1 MKTEPCSPRRRGDA
15 ENNLKIWDEN
25 VNSLML
31 RKNKKILTVS
41 LRLCGKEVFALI
53 LFFMFAAN
61 VFAYPD
67 FQAFI
72 KKNSGRSVDCA
83 FCHANSNGPEGNG
96 PGQIGSLAPEEFK
109 RLNFARGAFDP
120 GRNVNSPILNAFGNR
135 VIRELGKKK
144 FMEIKNHPADLAK
157 ALDSRVD
164 LDGDGIPDAQEF
176 LDGTHPL
183 KNTDGDPSKLF
194 LANFEKNRT
203 QIILLLFATLFT
215 LYGLNNL
222 LRGFARFF
230 EADGGD

>member
-1 MKTEPCSPRRRGDA
+1 MTKKLFYLRD
-15 ENNLKIWDEN
+15 LKKRTYGF
-25 VNSLML
+25 L
-31 RKNKKILTVS
+31 
-41 LRLCGKEVFALI
+41 
-53 LFFMFAAN
+53 LFFVPLVSWWFM
-61 VFAYPD
+61 VSPVLAYPD

-96 PGQIGSLAPEEFK
+96 PGQIGSLTPEEFD

-144 FMEIKNHPADLAK
+144 FIEIKNHPADLAK
-157 ALDSRVD
+157 ALDPKVD
-164 LDGDGIPDAQEF
+164 LDGDGIPDVQEF

-183 KNTDGDPSKLF
+183 KNTDGDPGRLF
-194 LANFEKNRT
+194 LANFLKNHT
-203 QIILLLFATLFT
+203 QILLLLFATLFT

-230 EADGGD
+230 EAEDGEGGR